1 MAARIIARRLFA
13 LGRTTQETRVASRGH
28 ATAALQ
34 FQNEDNVDT
43 KGKASQGTPSTSPRI
58 RVPIGIFSDA
68 FPHLGRGASLLNMMD
83 TVEDLFSSTPVP
95 ANVAPQTFRSSNRT
109 PWDVMED
116 AKAFKL
122 RLDMPGLS
130 KEDVK
135 VDVEEGNLTIKG
147 EHKAEEGQDDWSL
160 RSVGSYNIRIKLPDN
175 VKADAIK
182 AELKNG
188 VLQVTAPKAEETK
201 KRLEVRVD

>member
-1 MAARIIARRLFA
+1 MAARIIARRLSVSA
-13 LGRTTQETRVASRGH
+13 LGRASQETKVASRGH
-28 ATAALQ
+28 ATAAYK

-43 KGKASQGTPSTSPRI
+43 KGKVPSTSPRI

-95 ANVAPQTFRSSNRT
+95 ANVAPRTFRSSNRT

-130 KEDVK
+130 KEEVK

-147 EHKAEEGQDDWSL
+147 EHKAEEGEDDWSS

-188 VLQVTAPKAEETK
+188 VLRVMAPKVEETK
-201 KRLEVRVD
+201 KRLEVRVE